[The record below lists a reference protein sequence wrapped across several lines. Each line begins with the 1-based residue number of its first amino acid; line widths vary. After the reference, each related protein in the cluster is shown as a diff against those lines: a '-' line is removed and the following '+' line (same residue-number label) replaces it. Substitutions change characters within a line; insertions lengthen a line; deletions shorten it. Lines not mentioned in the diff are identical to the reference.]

1 MWEGDTT
8 VYAMRSARTKGGR
21 CHRGLT
27 VGSGDDDLEVL
38 APLASVCRKNLG
50 HWASPKRT

>member
-50 HWASPKRT
+50 HWASPERT